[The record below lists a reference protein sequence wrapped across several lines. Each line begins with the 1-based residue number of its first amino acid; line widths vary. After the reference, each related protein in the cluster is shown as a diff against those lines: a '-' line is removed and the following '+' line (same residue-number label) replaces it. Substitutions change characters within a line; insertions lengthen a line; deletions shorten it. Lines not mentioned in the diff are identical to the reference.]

1 MKNTNKNKNKYSII
15 FALCSMLSY
24 GVYGAASSSDLRGS
38 SMSSEGPQNIS
49 EQQNRKKEFYC
60 YTRKDIENFAR
71 NRNDTIYTIYFPIR
85 SYEKLEGEI
94 QISNISGTVISSK
107 KPNKNGSYDI
117 ETDDGKFKL
126 PINDVSLCCYR
137 ENTGEINN
145 ILIVKLF
152 IDPNDPTK
160 AIFIKLASSQD
171 RGTMESILQE
181 NKFEFNYNSILR
193 LCNQMAQIEDREKI
207 IEEKRK
213 ELKEQKSLVES
224 IAKKIIEEK
233 RNIDE
238 AIEIVKSVKSTAE
251 MRKLLEK
258 IRIAG
263 IEIRK
268 ARLDK
273 IEAEKKEEAKTEE
286 LSDLYRLCGY
296 SFCLEKK
303 IYSSTLNRYYDFN
316 NDFEKPK
323 KQLETPEEIKLREL
337 RNQVE
342 YLIKQARDKLIKIG
356 IIELKEK
363 ITEGHE
369 AEYEEIRNLLS
380 EGERKEEE
388 LKNIRS

>member
-160 AIFIKLASSQD
+160 AIFHKLASSQD
-171 RGTMESILQE
+171 RETMESILQA
-181 NKFEFNYNSILR
+181 NNFKFNYNFILR
-193 LCNQMAQIEDREKI
+193 LCNEMAQIEDREKI
-207 IEEKRK
+207 IEKERK
-213 ELKEQKSLVES
+213 ELIEQIKSITEMIS
-224 IAKKIIEEK
+224 EEE
-233 RNIDE
+233 RNIYE
-238 AIEIVKSVKSTAE
+238 AIEIVKPAKSTAE
-251 MRKLLEK
+251 MIKLLEK
-258 IRIAG
+258 A
-263 IEIRK
+263 
-268 ARLDK
+268 
-273 IEAEKKEEAKTEE
+273 
-286 LSDLYRLCGY
+286 
-296 SFCLEKK
+296 
-303 IYSSTLNRYYDFN
+303 
-316 NDFEKPK
+316 FEK
-323 KQLETPEEIKLREL
+323 
-337 RNQVE
+337 
-342 YLIKQARDKLIKIG
+342 
-356 IIELKEK
+356 
-363 ITEGHE
+363 
-369 AEYEEIRNLLS
+369 
-380 EGERKEEE
+380 
-388 LKNIRS
+388 

>member
-38 SMSSEGPQNIS
+38 SMSSEGLQNTS
-49 EQQNRKKEFYC
+49 DRRNQEKEFYC
-60 YTRKDIENFAR
+60 YTNKDLENFVQYHNFR
-71 NRNDTIYTIYFPIR
+71 R

-94 QISNISGTVISSK
+94 QISNVSGTVRSRLT
-107 KPNKNGSYDI
+107 KPNEDGSYDI

-126 PINDVSLCCYR
+126 PINDVSLCCHR
-137 ENTGEINN
+137 EESTGEINN

-181 NKFEFNYNSILR
+181 NKFEFDYNSILR

-337 RNQVE
+337 QNQVE

>member
-71 NRNDTIYTIYFPIR
+71 NRNDAFSIYFPR

-160 AIFIKLASSQD
+160 AIFHKLASSQD
-171 RGTMESILQE
+171 RETMESILQA
-181 NKFEFNYNSILR
+181 NNFKFNYNFILR
-193 LCNQMAQIEDREKI
+193 LCNEMAQIEDREKI
-207 IEEKRK
+207 IEKERK
-213 ELKEQKSLVES
+213 ELIEQIKSITEMIS
-224 IAKKIIEEK
+224 EEE
-233 RNIDE
+233 RNIYE
-238 AIEIVKSVKSTAE
+238 AIEIVKPAKSTAE
-251 MRKLLEK
+251 MIKLLEK
-258 IRIAG
+258 A
-263 IEIRK
+263 
-268 ARLDK
+268 
-273 IEAEKKEEAKTEE
+273 
-286 LSDLYRLCGY
+286 
-296 SFCLEKK
+296 
-303 IYSSTLNRYYDFN
+303 
-316 NDFEKPK
+316 FEK
-323 KQLETPEEIKLREL
+323 
-337 RNQVE
+337 
-342 YLIKQARDKLIKIG
+342 
-356 IIELKEK
+356 
-363 ITEGHE
+363 
-369 AEYEEIRNLLS
+369 
-380 EGERKEEE
+380 
-388 LKNIRS
+388 

>member
-1 MKNTNKNKNKYSII
+1 
-15 FALCSMLSY
+15 MLSY

-160 AIFIKLASSQD
+160 AIFHKLASSQD
-171 RGTMESILQE
+171 RETMESILQA
-181 NKFEFNYNSILR
+181 NNFKFNYNFILR
-193 LCNQMAQIEDREKI
+193 LCNEMAQIEDREKI
-207 IEEKRK
+207 IEKKRK

-224 IAKKIIEEK
+224 MAEKISEEE
-233 RNIDE
+233 RNIYE
-238 AIEIVKSVKSTAE
+238 AIEIVKSAKSTAE

-263 IEIRK
+263 IKIRK
-268 ARLDK
+268 AGLDK
-273 IEAEKKEEAKTEE
+273 IAAEEKERAKLEE
-286 LSDLYRLCGY
+286 LTDLYRLY
-296 SFCLEKK
+296 EYPFDLEKK
-303 IYSSTLNRYYDFN
+303 LPQREICLSKVSLCCDYDQ
-316 NDFEKPK
+316 PR

-337 RNQVE
+337 RNQIE
-342 YLIKQARDKLIKIG
+342 DLIKQARNKLIKIG
-356 IIELKEK
+356 RIELKEE

-369 AEYEEIRNLLS
+369 AEYEEIINLLL
-380 EGERKEEE
+380 EAERMEEK
-388 LKNIRS
+388 LKLQIQAK